1 MLSYIIQDF
10 NFNNKYFPVD
20 LKNSLSFFIKIHK
33 IKEFKNYH
41 ILQEISTFLN
51 FKVLNINRMKN

>member
-33 IKEFKNYH
+33 IKEFNH